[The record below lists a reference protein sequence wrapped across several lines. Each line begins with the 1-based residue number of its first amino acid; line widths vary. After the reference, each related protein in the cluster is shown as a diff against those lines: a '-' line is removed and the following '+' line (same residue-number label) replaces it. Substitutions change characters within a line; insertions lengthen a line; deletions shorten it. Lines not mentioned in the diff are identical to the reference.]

1 MSTIRFK
8 TFSGS
13 FSRYWN
19 ENLFF
24 FSIFFLVEIWFKNDI
39 SIHRI
44 CPQSVLKHSVDHSQ
58 GIGMKIY
65 FFFDF
70 FLVEI
75 WFKNDIS
82 IHRICP
88 QSGLKHSVDHFQG
101 IGMNIMHIV
110 MVIYLTHQWLL
121 RLDFIR
127 FSHLSFLVL
136 STGPPSC
143 PCFTIVSLPLWI
155 CMWFPRCLSW
165 L

>member
-1 MSTIRFK
+1 VL
-8 TFSGS
+8 
-13 FSRYWN
+13 N
-19 ENLFF
+19 NLIFLKNWFLSINYIHNQFQNIQWISSKVLEWKFIFFRFF
-24 FSIFFLVEIWFKNDI
+24 FLGQNLLKND
-39 SIHRI
+39 
-44 CPQSVLKHSVDHSQ
+44 
-58 GIGMKIY
+58 
-65 FFFDF
+65 F
-70 FLVEI
+70 
-75 WFKNDIS
+75 S